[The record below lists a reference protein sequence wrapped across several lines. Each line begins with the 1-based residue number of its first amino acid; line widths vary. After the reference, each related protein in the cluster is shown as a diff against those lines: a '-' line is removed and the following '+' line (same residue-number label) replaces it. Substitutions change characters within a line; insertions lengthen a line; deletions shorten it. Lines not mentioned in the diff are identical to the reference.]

1 MKFCV
6 VGAPLAFNIAFD
18 AKHSDSF
25 KSIFEKVQVAAGK
38 ATPLDAYD
46 LYTTELSSLTG
57 ELVAVAGP
65 LCSTDTPATLHLD
78 STQSDPHVLMLVR
91 KGVGKERGSMQN
103 VSSRTMTVARDPG
116 SESSITT
123 ASTSPTPMATP
134 RATDEYR
141 RRVRAMYLKYNPG
154 QIDKVEVVLDRYRG
168 CEEDALQ
175 QLVKRYGPEPAPGE
189 FDLAPATVVE
199 ATSIAAVR
207 KSPPLQRSSACKADI
222 VEKTSYYHRLVAIY
236 STYRPE
242 KLSKVKGTLR
252 RYAGREEEVI
262 RQLVMKYGP
271 EPSAERVTE
280 AKASVAAAEE
290 LASPSGVAL
299 QQSMASVS
307 DAEAPVHAGAQ
318 LPVVEEPLFLSSL
331 AASKSDEAAAS
342 RVRAIATAVS
352 SACGDSAEEPKP
364 SNSERKPL
372 PTAASPL
379 ADPLPH
385 HTASSPAIAPSN
397 KASSAE
403 SMAIGGR
410 HRESREALCQA
421 YNPVKLHTVQGT
433 VEKLADEVMTSIQQ
447 LVECS
452 EAGPAPLTPGEA
464 CKLLTAAGTDGV
476 SCTSPSTT
484 PATTNVPESAA
495 SSMGNSKPAS
505 PVEQPREAPNHLR
518 QRIVAMIA
526 AHEPDKLDRVDR
538 ILEMYRNREEE
549 VIAKLEMRY
558 APHRGENIAGE
569 PKARHAD
576 ASAET
581 GSSWAAV
588 STTPASAA
596 LLPIPHFPSPSTVPV
611 RSTVAVAA
619 TPRAVRVEAALAAA
633 AGVAHA
639 QQSNTSHGRAP
650 LLTAHRVAATHL
662 ESAVQMSLRERY
674 WATWRAHY
682 VHKRVA
688 ALLQQELWV
697 KISGGAAD
705 LFRLNDSVEPAYT
718 VSNLAVIV
726 TQEEGGG
733 GGGSQGRAFS
743 SELQIALRAL
753 LASLR
758 HCVESRVVEAQSSE
772 ELQMAEAIVRH
783 WSSQENLC
791 PVTDSP
797 ELAHALQQSA
807 HLIGQL
813 GDLITVIRA
822 QAGQL
827 QRLKALHRGAVEH
840 MDHTHANTDAL
851 EKLQAQLKA
860 ANKHRR
866 ALEQELHRISG
877 ARAESHAGRPP
888 SRRVR
893 AASEE
898 RKDAQIAQLQRELA
912 KTRNSLFLSK
922 KAEEKMKVQ
931 LQQCHAREVRQKH
944 EGRHCLSNSAR
955 YSTPRPAYAQPRSQS
970 AGVGDGAHM
979 SLSSSP
985 RWRHTRAST
994 PRGLFSY
1001 AISQET
1007 PRGRSTSLMKVDGR
1021 VISSIRKPG
1030 AATAEQNRTNTSI
1043 DGSTP
1048 RPSSRN
1054 VVASKEVELGSCPNC
1069 FTPLTSC
1076 CGEEIGP
1083 ASERAAFCFS
1093 CRRYFTFGALR
1104 TRSARKVV
1112 EQL

>member
-18 AKHSDSF
+18 AKHCDSF
-25 KSIFEKVQVAAGK
+25 KSIFAKVQEAAGK

-46 LYTTELSSLTG
+46 LYTTTLSSLTG
-57 ELVAVAGP
+57 ELVAAAGP

-91 KGVGKERGSMQN
+91 KGAGKERGSMQN
-103 VSSRTMTVARDPG
+103 VSSRTINVARDPG

-123 ASTSPTPMATP
+123 ASTSPIPMATP
-134 RATDEYR
+134 SAADEYR
-141 RRVRAMYLKYNPG
+141 RRVSAMHVKCKPG
-154 QIDKVEVVLDRYRG
+154 EIDKVEVLLDRYRD
-168 CEEDALQ
+168 CEEGVLQ

-189 FDLAPATVVE
+189 VDLAPAAAVE
-199 ATSIAAVR
+199 ATSIGAVR
-207 KSPPLQRSSACKADI
+207 ESPLLQRSSACKADI
-222 VEKTSYYHRLVAIY
+222 GEETAYYHRLVAIY

-271 EPSAERVTE
+271 EPPAERVTD

-290 LASPSGVAL
+290 LASPPGVAL
-299 QQSMASVS
+299 QQSMTSVS
-307 DAEAPVHAGAQ
+307 DAETPVHAEAR
-318 LPVVEEPLFLSSL
+318 LPLVEEPLFQSSL
-331 AASKSDEAAAS
+331 VASKSDEATAS
-342 RVRAIATAVS
+342 RVRAIATVVS
-352 SACGDSAEEPKP
+352 SVCGDSTEEPKP
-364 SNSERKPL
+364 SNSERRPL
-372 PTAASPL
+372 PTAASSL
-379 ADPLPH
+379 ADPLPD
-385 HTASSPAIAPSN
+385 HTSPSPAVAPSN
-397 KASSAE
+397 KASAAE
-403 SMAIGGR
+403 SMAINDR
-410 HRESREALCQA
+410 YRESRDALCQA
-421 YNPVKLHTVQGT
+421 YNPAKLHTVQGS
-433 VEKLADEVMTSIQQ
+433 VEKLAGEVVASIQQ

-452 EAGPAPLTPGEA
+452 EEGPAPLMPGA
-464 CKLLTAAGTDGV
+464 AAGTDAV
-476 SCTSPSTT
+476 SCTSPSATS
-484 PATTNVPESAA
+484 ATTNVPESAA
-495 SSMGNSKPAS
+495 SSSIGDSKPAS
-505 PVEQPREAPNHLR
+505 PVEQPREVPSNLR

-526 AHEPDKLDRVDR
+526 AHEPEKLDRVDR
-538 ILEMYRNREEE
+538 ILEVYRNREEE

-569 PKARHAD
+569 PKASDAD
-576 ASAET
+576 ATAET

-596 LLPIPHFPSPSTVPV
+596 LLPIPHFPSPNTLPA
-611 RSTVAVAA
+611 RPTVAVAA
-619 TPRAVRVEAALAAA
+619 TPRAVRVEAVLPAA
-633 AGVAHA
+633 AGVADA
-639 QQSNTSHGRAP
+639 QQSNTLHGRAP
-650 LLTAHRVAATHL
+650 LLTAHRVVATHL
-662 ESAVQMSLRERY
+662 ENVGQMSLRERY

-682 VHKRVA
+682 VQKRAA

-718 VSNLAVIV
+718 VSNLAVIA

-758 HCVESRVVEAQSSE
+758 HCVESRVIEALSSD
-772 ELQMAEAIVRH
+772 ELQMADAIVRH
-783 WSSQENLC
+783 WSTPENLC

-827 QRLKALHRGAVEH
+827 QRLKALHRGVVEH
-840 MDHTHANTDAL
+840 MDHIQANSDAL

-866 ALEQELHRISG
+866 ALEQELQRISG
-877 ARAESHAGRPP
+877 AGAESHAGRPP

-922 KAEEKMKVQ
+922 KAEKKMQVQ
-931 LQQCHAREVRQKH
+931 LQQCHAREARQKH
-944 EGRHCLSNSAR
+944 EGRHFLSKSAR
-955 YSTPRPAYAQPRSQS
+955 YSTPSPAYAQPRSQS

-1001 AISQET
+1001 AVPQET
-1007 PRGRSTSLMKVDGR
+1007 PRGRSTSLMKVNGR
-1021 VISSIRKPG
+1021 VISSIRKPD

-1048 RPSSRN
+1048 WPSSRN
-1054 VVASKEVELGSCPNC
+1054 VVASKEVELGPCPNC

-1076 CGEEIGP
+1076 CGEEMGP